1 MGFERIYVPEAS
13 LKNESARSVTGGKN
27 IEIVPVRTLSNL
39 EKLGLW

>member
-13 LKNESARSVTGGKN
+13 LKNEGVRGQGANKSIK
-27 IEIVPVRTLSNL
+27 IIPVRTLSNL